1 MSGRDVIGYL
11 QRQVRELAKKRAYCK
26 NTVKGKQRGKKYP
39 GWKFVRCVVPEPE
52 SPGCEKEG
60 WDADDLR
67 CYVVMVKQKVGHAF
81 AKVRT

>member
-1 MSGRDVIGYL
+1 MQLKISRLYRVGQHGLICSMSNYILIIVLD
-11 QRQVRELAKKRAYCK
+11 QRTAFGAFIQ
-26 NTVKGKQRGKKYP
+26 
-39 GWKFVRCVVPEPE
+39 PEPE